1 MATHNNSPVKRDA
14 RTRAKLEKLA
24 RLLKGKSNLLIV
36 MQDNPDPDSIAAAVA
51 LRKLANTLAQVH
63 CSIAH
68 GGTVG
73 RGENRAL
80 VHYLDLNLR
89 PFDRIELERFDLTAM
104 VDTQPGT
111 GNNSFP
117 PGSVPDIVIDHHPV
131 RKTTRSAQL
140 ADVRKRYGATATI
153 LFEYLCQAAIEPDIP
168 LATALLY
175 AIRSDT
181 QDLGTEAT
189 HADIEAIGALYP
201 IANKRMLS
209 HIQRGKVQRE
219 YFQLLARAIETA
231 RIYDYCIIT
240 DIGEITIPDMVG
252 EVADLLLRDDHATW
266 ALCYGLFREKLLLS
280 IRTSDT
286 SKRADVVMRKVVA
299 RRGTAGGHD
308 TIAGGQIPL
317 RKGTK
322 TELANIEKAIRRKLL
337 KSLGIEEHHAQS
349 LIKGPTHRPE

>member
-1 MATHNNSPVKRDA
+1 MATHNYNLVKRDA

-80 VHYLDLNLR
+80 VHYLNLNLR

-104 VDTQPGT
+104 
-111 GNNSFP
+111 
-117 PGSVPDIVIDHHPV
+117 
-131 RKTTRSAQL
+131 
-140 ADVRKRYGATATI
+140 
-153 LFEYLCQAAIEPDIP
+153 
-168 LATALLY
+168 
-175 AIRSDT
+175 
-181 QDLGTEAT
+181 
-189 HADIEAIGALYP
+189 
-201 IANKRMLS
+201 
-209 HIQRGKVQRE
+209 
-219 YFQLLARAIETA
+219 
-231 RIYDYCIIT
+231 IYDNCIIT

-252 EVADLLLRDDHATW
+252 EVADLLLRDDNATW
-266 ALCYGLFREKLLLS
+266 ALCYGLFRKKLLLS

-286 SKRADVVMRKVVA
+286 SKKADVVMRQVVA

-317 RKGTK
+317 TKGTK

-337 KSLGIEEHHAQS
+337 KSLGIEEQHAQS
-349 LIKGPTHRPE
+349 LIKSPTHRPE

>member
-1 MATHNNSPVKRDA
+1 MAAHNNSLVKRDA
-14 RTRAKLEKLA
+14 KTRAKVEKLA
-24 RLLKGKSNLLIV
+24 RILNGKSNLLIV

-51 LRKLANTLAQVH
+51 LRKLANTLAQVQ

-80 VHYLDLNLR
+80 VRYLNLNLR
-89 PFDRIELERFDLTAM
+89 PFDQIVLERFDLTAM
-104 VDTQPGT
+104 VDTQPGA

-117 PGSVPDIVIDHHPV
+117 PAQVPDIVIDHHSI
-131 RKTTRSAQL
+131 RRITRSAQL
-140 ADVRKRYGATATI
+140 ADVQRGYGATATI
-153 LFEYLCQAAIEPDIP
+153 LFEYLCHAAITPDVP

-181 QDLGTEAT
+181 QDLGTEAA

-201 IANKRMLS
+201 IANKRILS

-219 YFQLLARAIETA
+219 YFHLLARAIETA
-231 RIYDYCIIT
+231 RIYDNCIIT
-240 DIGEITIPDMVG
+240 YLGEITIPDIVG

-266 ALCYGLFREKLLLS
+266 ALCYGRFREKLLLS

-286 SKRADVVMRKVVA
+286 TKRADIVMRQVVA

-317 RKGTK
+317 TKGTK
-322 TELANIEKAIRRKLL
+322 TELAKIERAIRRKLL

-349 LIKGPTHRPE
+349 LTKSRKT